1 MYIRRF
7 TYKKEDVDCKLCTE
21 FRGRKKCPH
30 KICPYITERIEAGAV
45 TYQEAVNAMVHPG
58 CQMIRRL
65 PKLMLT
71 YSDSFWMD
79 DRHKSRMEFFNTRMG
94 YSPSR
99 NTPAYYAAMYLLTAN
114 ETLYWRMANC
124 FCRSGLDFS
133 FAIQRGISKL
143 RKVGRG
149 LLVEHQDV
157 LRLFQRGAVGIEKAC
172 PALLVPYP
180 LIPKHGKVGRPQH
193 LVIGA
198 LSEEQG
204 RAVGLDCPAHRLPQR
219 IQRQRHI
226 PIVPGRAIGRIGQKH
241 IHRMTG

>member
-45 TYQEAVNAMVHPG
+45 TYQEAVNAMVHSG
-58 CQMIRRL
+58 CQLIRRL
-65 PKLMLT
+65 PKLMQI
-71 YSDSFWMD
+71 YSGSFWLD

-124 FCRSGLDFS
+124 FCRSPSRCLTCWTLWTGWKACAPMNTTRMRALS
-133 FAIQRGISKL
+133 TKPKSRAIM
-143 RKVGRG
+143 GRG
-149 LLVEHQDV
+149 
-157 LRLFQRGAVGIEKAC
+157 
-172 PALLVPYP
+172 
-180 LIPKHGKVGRPQH
+180 
-193 LVIGA
+193 
-198 LSEEQG
+198 
-204 RAVGLDCPAHRLPQR
+204 
-219 IQRQRHI
+219 
-226 PIVPGRAIGRIGQKH
+226 
-241 IHRMTG
+241 

>member
-99 NTPAYYAAMYLLTAN
+99 NTPA
-114 ETLYWRMANC
+114 
-124 FCRSGLDFS
+124 
-133 FAIQRGISKL
+133 
-143 RKVGRG
+143 
-149 LLVEHQDV
+149 
-157 LRLFQRGAVGIEKAC
+157 
-172 PALLVPYP
+172 
-180 LIPKHGKVGRPQH
+180 
-193 LVIGA
+193 
-198 LSEEQG
+198 
-204 RAVGLDCPAHRLPQR
+204 LP
-219 IQRQRHI
+219 
-226 PIVPGRAIGRIGQKH
+226 
-241 IHRMTG
+241 

>member
-21 FRGRKKCPH
+21 YRGGKKCPH

-45 TYQEAVNAMVHPG
+45 TYQEAVNAMVHLG

-65 PKLMLT
+65 PKLMQT

-114 ETLYWRMANC
+114 ETVYWRMANC
-124 FCRSGLDFS
+124 FCSFGLFSENTQLHFTTRAKNS
-133 FAIQRGISKL
+133 FAIFG
-143 RKVGRG
+143 G
-149 LLVEHQDV
+149 LVYNNSN
-157 LRLFQRGAVGIEKAC
+157 I
-172 PALLVPYP
+172 
-180 LIPKHGKVGRPQH
+180 
-193 LVIGA
+193 
-198 LSEEQG
+198 
-204 RAVGLDCPAHRLPQR
+204 
-219 IQRQRHI
+219 
-226 PIVPGRAIGRIGQKH
+226 
-241 IHRMTG
+241 